1 MLRLVTLTSALAL
14 SAATA
19 MAEDIKVGVSPGEH
33 AEIMEEVAK
42 VAEPMGLNIEV
53 VEFSDYVIPNT
64 ALADGDIQA
73 NSFQH
78 RPYLENQVKD
88 RGFDLVEIGTTIT
101 TPMGIYSD
109 KLESLDALPEGA
121 KIGIPNDPTNGG
133 RALLL
138 LAKAGLIG
146 LTPGMDF
153 RATVADITENP
164 KRLRIVELEA
174 AQVARSL
181 DDVDAAVVI
190 TDYALI
196 AGLDPAKFPATWPEV
211 AEAIVDGEWVVVD
224 ATGLAPRQSLVR
236 ISTGRDAAD
245 TAFLDNHR
253 GSINLN
259 SYEVT
264 ATVRGE
270 LPIDDGNARVRIG

>member
-14 SAATA
+14 SAAAA

-78 RPYLENQVKD
+78 RPYLENQIKD
-88 RGFDLVEIGTTIT
+88 RGFELVEIGTTIT

-109 KLESLDALPEGA
+109 KLESLDALPDGA

-138 LAKAGLIG
+138 LQDLGLLTLAEGTG
-146 LTPGMDF
+146 LVPTPL
-153 RATVADITENP
+153 DITENP
-164 KRLRIVELEA
+164 KNLQFLELDA
-174 AQVARSL
+174 AQLPRSL
-181 DDVDAAVVI
+181 ADTDASI
-190 TDYALI
+190 INTNYALA
-196 AGLDPAKFPATWPEV
+196 AGLNPNEDTIAMEKADSPYVNIIVVRKGDEEQDWAKKLVEAYHSAEV
-211 AEAIVDGEWVVVD
+211 K
-224 ATGLAPRQSLVR
+224 
-236 ISTGRDAAD
+236 
-245 TAFLDNHR
+245 AFIDEKYE
-253 GSINLN
+253 GSVLT
-259 SYEVT
+259 SW
-264 ATVRGE
+264 
-270 LPIDDGNARVRIG
+270 

>member
-14 SAATA
+14 SAVAA

-78 RPYLENQVKD
+78 RPYLENQIKD

-133 RALLL
+133 RALLILQDLGL
-138 LAKAGLIG
+138 LTLAEGTGLVP
-146 LTPGMDF
+146 TPLD
-153 RATVADITENP
+153 VTENP
-164 KRLRIVELEA
+164 KNLQFLELDA
-174 AQVARSL
+174 AQLPRSL
-181 DDVDAAVVI
+181 ADTDASI
-190 TDYALI
+190 INTNYALA
-196 AGLDPAKFPATWPEV
+196 AGLNPNEDTVGMEKADSPYVNIIVVRQGDQDQDGAKKLVEAYHSAEV
-211 AEAIVDGEWVVVD
+211 K
-224 ATGLAPRQSLVR
+224 
-236 ISTGRDAAD
+236 
-245 TAFLDNHR
+245 AFIDEKYE
-253 GSINLN
+253 GSVLT
-259 SYEVT
+259 SW
-264 ATVRGE
+264 
-270 LPIDDGNARVRIG
+270 

>member
-14 SAATA
+14 SAAAA

-78 RPYLENQVKD
+78 RPYLENQIKD
-88 RGFDLVEIGTTIT
+88 RGFELVEIGTTIT

-133 RALLL
+133 RALLILQDLGL
-138 LAKAGLIG
+138 LTLAEGTGLVP
-146 LTPGMDF
+146 TPLD
-153 RATVADITENP
+153 VTENP
-164 KRLRIVELEA
+164 KNLQFLELDA
-174 AQVARSL
+174 AQLPRSL
-181 DDVDAAVVI
+181 ADTDASI
-190 TDYALI
+190 INTNYALA
-196 AGLDPAKFPATWPEV
+196 AGLNPNEDTVGMEKADSPYVNIIVVRQGDQDQDWAKKLVQAYHSAEV
-211 AEAIVDGEWVVVD
+211 K
-224 ATGLAPRQSLVR
+224 
-236 ISTGRDAAD
+236 
-245 TAFLDNHR
+245 AFIDEKYE
-253 GSINLN
+253 GSVLT
-259 SYEVT
+259 SW
-264 ATVRGE
+264 
-270 LPIDDGNARVRIG
+270 